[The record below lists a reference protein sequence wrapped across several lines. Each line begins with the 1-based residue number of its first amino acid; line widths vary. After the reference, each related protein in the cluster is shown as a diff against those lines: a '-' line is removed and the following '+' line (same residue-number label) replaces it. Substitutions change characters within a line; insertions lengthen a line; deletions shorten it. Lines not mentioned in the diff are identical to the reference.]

1 MSEPELLM
9 AHSFTLASR
18 PPRISRQPQ
27 AAAAGHDAMD
37 RVGAGCTR
45 LVALPG
51 QAALEQEKQRVRQGL
66 QIISSAGRPPQVCM
80 HAGVPHCAPAHTQ
93 VL

>member
-1 MSEPELLM
+1 M

-51 QAALEQEKQRVRQGL
+51 QAALEQEKSVYARDSRSSLLLAVRPRCACTL
-66 QIISSAGRPPQVCM
+66 AYRT
-80 HAGVPHCAPAHTQ
+80 VPLHTPRCF
-93 VL
+93 